1 VGHPDLAVPA
11 LPPGPRRPATLQTF
25 AWVARPLPFLE
36 TCRRRYGD
44 WFTVRLARVGTFV
57 FVAAPAAIKEI
68 FTGDAE
74 LLRAGQANAPLAP
87 VVGPRS
93 VLLLDG
99 AEHLRQR
106 RLMLPPFH
114 GERMARYGELMAEIT
129 EAELDRWSLR
139 EPFAL
144 RPRTQAITLEIILRV
159 VFGVRDAARLE
170 ALRAALVALL
180 AQSTS
185 PATML
190 PWLRRDLGPLSPW
203 RRFLRLRARV
213 DALIYDEIA
222 HRREDAELEERDD
235 ILSLLLQARDGD
247 GETLTDRELRDELV
261 TLLVAGHETTATAL
275 AWAFERL
282 LRHPEALERL
292 TAEARDGEE
301 EGAYAEAVVQETL
314 RLRPPLPAVGRMLT
328 EPAQIAGRSLPAG
341 VRLAPSI
348 YLVHR
353 RADLYPEPGA
363 FRPERFLANPPE
375 TYGWLPFGGGVRRC
389 LGASFATF
397 EMKIVLRT
405 ILARARLE
413 ADDARPEPV
422 RRRAIVL
429 APGREGRAVLIER
442 APRRAAVAA

>member
-1 VGHPDLAVPA
+1 MTAA

-36 TCRRRYGD
+36 ACRRRYGD
-44 WFTVRLARVGTFV
+44 WFTVRLAKVGTFV
-57 FVAAPAAIKEI
+57 FVADPAAIKEI
-68 FTGDAE
+68 FTGDPQ

-87 VVGPRS
+87 VVGSRS

-106 RLMLPPFH
+106 RLMLPSFH

-129 EAELDRWSLR
+129 QAELDRWPLR

-159 VFGVRDAARLE
+159 VFGVREADRLE
-170 ALRAALVALL
+170 ALRSALIALL

-185 PATML
+185 PVTML
-190 PWLRRDLGPLSPW
+190 PWLRRDLGPASPW
-203 RRFLRLRARV
+203 RRFERLRERV
-213 DALIYDEIA
+213 DGLIYEEIA
-222 HRREDAELEERDD
+222 RRREDPALAERDD
-235 ILSLLLQARDGD
+235 ILSLLLQARDDD
-247 GETLTDRELRDELV
+247 GAGMTDGELRDELV
-261 TLLVAGHETTATAL
+261 TLLVAGHETTATGL

-282 LRHPEALERL
+282 LRHAPALERL
-292 TAEARDGEE
+292 TAEARADDGD
-301 EGAYAEAVVQETL
+301 AYAEAVVQETL

-328 EPAQIAGRSLPAG
+328 ADAEIAGRRLPAG

-348 YLVHR
+348 HLVHR
-353 RADLYPEPGA
+353 RADLYPEPAA
-363 FRPERFLANPPE
+363 FRPERFLERPPE

-405 ILARARLE
+405 ILARATLR
-413 ADDARPEPV
+413 ADDARAEPV

-429 APGREGRAVLIER
+429 APGRGGRAVLVER
-442 APRRAAVAA
+442 AARREPVAA

>member
-1 VGHPDLAVPA
+1 LVSIA
-11 LPPGPRRPATLQTF
+11 LPPGPRRPATVQTL

-36 TCRRRYGD
+36 ACRRRYGD
-44 WFTVRLARVGTFV
+44 WFTVRLAKVGTFV
-57 FVAAPAAIKEI
+57 FVADPVAIKEI
-68 FTGDAE
+68 FTGDPQ

-87 VVGPRS
+87 VVGARS

-99 AEHLRQR
+99 AQHLRQR
-106 RLMLPPFH
+106 RLMLPSFH
-114 GERMARYGELMAEIT
+114 GARMARYGELMAEIT
-129 EAELDRWSLR
+129 EAELDRWPLR
-139 EPFAL
+139 KPFAL

-159 VFGVRDAARLE
+159 VFGVREADRLE
-170 ALRAALVALL
+170 ALRSALVALL

-190 PWLRRDLGPLSPW
+190 PWLRRDLGPVSPW
-203 RRFLRLRARV
+203 RRFLRLRTRV
-213 DALIYDEIA
+213 DGLIYEEIA
-222 HRREDAELEERDD
+222 RRREDPALAERDD
-235 ILSLLLQARDGD
+235 ILSLLLQARDED
-247 GETLTDRELRDELV
+247 GAAMTDGELRDELV
-261 TLLVAGHETTATAL
+261 TLLVAGHETTATGL

-282 LRHPEALERL
+282 LRHPEALARL
-292 TAEARDGEE
+292 TAEAHEDDGD
-301 EGAYAEAVVQETL
+301 AYAEAVVQETL

-328 EPAQIAGRSLPAG
+328 QPAQIAGRSLPAG

-353 RADLYPEPGA
+353 REDLYPEPAA
-363 FRPERFLANPPE
+363 FRPERFLDSPPE

-397 EMKIVLRT
+397 EMEIVLRT

-429 APGREGRAVLIER
+429 APGREGRAVLVER

>member
-1 VGHPDLAVPA
+1 MSPA

-25 AWVARPLPFLE
+25 AWVARPLPFLDR
-36 TCRRRYGD
+36 CRRRYGD
-44 WFTVRLARVGTFV
+44 WFTVRLAKVGTFV
-57 FVAAPAAIKEI
+57 FVADPVAIKEI
-68 FTGDAE
+68 FTGDPQ
-74 LLRAGQANAPLAP
+74 LLRAGEANAPLAP
-87 VVGPRS
+87 VVGSRS

-106 RLMLPPFH
+106 RLMLPSFH
-114 GERMARYGELMAEIT
+114 GGRMAHYGELMAEIT
-129 EAELDRWSLR
+129 EAELERWPLR

-159 VFGVRDAARLE
+159 VFGVREGDRLE
-170 ALRAALVALL
+170 ALRSALVALL

-190 PWLRRDLGPLSPW
+190 PWLRRDLGPVSPW
-203 RRFLRLRARV
+203 RRFVRLRARV
-213 DALIYDEIA
+213 DGLIFEEIA
-222 HRREDAELEERDD
+222 RRREHPALVERDD
-235 ILSLLLQARDGD
+235 ILSLLLQARDD
-247 GETLTDRELRDELV
+247 GGGAMSDRELRDELV

-282 LRHPEALERL
+282 LRHPAALERL
-292 TAEARDGEE
+292 TVESRADDGDT
-301 EGAYAEAVVQETL
+301 YAEAVVQETL
-314 RLRPPLPAVGRMLT
+314 RMRPPLPAVGRMLT
-328 EPAQIAGRSLPAG
+328 ADAEIAGRSLPAG

-348 YLVHR
+348 HLVHR
-353 RADLYPEPGA
+353 RADLYPEPSA
-363 FRPERFLANPPE
+363 FRPERFLKTPPE

-397 EMKIVLRT
+397 EMKTVLRT

-413 ADDARPEPV
+413 AVDGQAEPA

-429 APGREGRAVLIER
+429 APGRDGRAVLVER
-442 APRRAAVAA
+442 APRRERAVVAA

>member
-1 VGHPDLAVPA
+1 MSAA

-36 TCRRRYGD
+36 ECRRLYGD
-44 WFTVRLARVGTFV
+44 WFTVRLARIGTFV
-57 FVAAPAAIKEI
+57 FVADPAAIKEI
-68 FTGDAE
+68 FTGDPA

-87 VVGPRS
+87 VVGSRS

-114 GERMARYGELMAEIT
+114 GARMARYGELMAEIT
-129 EAELDRWSLR
+129 EAELDRWPLR
-139 EPFAL
+139 EPFPL

-190 PWLRRDLGPLSPW
+190 PWLRRDLGPFSPW
-203 RRFLRLRARV
+203 RRFMRLRRRV

-222 HRREDAELEERDD
+222 RRREDPALEERDD
-235 ILSLLLQARDGD
+235 ILSLLLQARDED
-247 GETLTDRELRDELV
+247 GEALTDRELRDELV

-282 LRHPEALERL
+282 LRHPAALDRL
-292 TAEARDGEE
+292 TAEARDGGEDDP
-301 EGAYAEAVVQETL
+301 YAGAVVQETL

-328 EPAQIAGRSLPAG
+328 EPAQIAGRPLPAG

-353 RADLYPEPGA
+353 REDLYPEPAA
-363 FRPERFLANPPE
+363 FRPERFLDSPPE

-429 APGREGRAVLIER
+429 APGREGRAVLVER
-442 APRRAAVAA
+442 APHRAAVAA